1 MLNRIS
7 FIVAVALISCSE
19 PSDVSNNSMADST
32 NSNTILS
39 TSEQELASRKI
50 TAPDA
55 KIVPHT
61 IDIHGK
67 SLSDDYFWMRLSDE
81 QKEASTPDDQT
92 QDVLDYLN
100 AENDYKEAALAPTKE
115 FQIKLYDEIVGRI
128 VKDDESVPVFYRGY
142 WYYSRFEEGKEYAF
156 HCRKKDTMDG
166 EEEIL
171 LDEPALAQGH
181 SYFAVGGSS
190 VSPDNKLLVYGIDTV
205 SRRQYTLR
213 VKNLATGVVFEDV
226 IPETTG
232 GAVWA
237 NDNKTFFYTKKDPVT
252 LRSYRIYKHILGTDA
267 SEDVVVYEETDDTFN
282 VGVGKSKSER
292 FIMIGSHST
301 LSSET
306 RYIDANKP
314 DSEWTVISPREDD
327 HEYHVSHFGDHF
339 YIQTNADAKNF
350 KLVKTAIETPSR
362 ENWEDVIPHRDDVLF
377 EGTEIFEKYLVIE
390 ERKEGLTAIRI
401 KSWGGEEDYY
411 LEFNDP
417 AYMTYVGTNPDF
429 TAEKLRFGYTSL
441 TTPHTTYEHSFSDKS
456 RTQLKQQKVLGGE
469 FDTANY
475 VSERIMVEARDGAKV
490 PVSIVY
496 HKDTELNGSSPLL
509 LYAYGSYGYSMD
521 PGFSTTRLSLLD
533 RGFIYAMAHIRGGSE
548 MGRHWY
554 EDGKLFKKMN
564 TFNDFIDCGKH
575 LVANNYTS
583 PDHLY
588 AMGGSAG
595 GLLMGA
601 VMNLEPELFN
611 GIVAAVPF
619 VDVINTMLDE
629 SIPLT
634 TGEFDEWGNPKKAD
648 YFDYIMKYSPYDNV
662 AELKYPH
669 TLITTGYWDSQVQ
682 YWEPAKWIA
691 KLRDHKQDDHL
702 ILMHCNMETGHGGA
716 SGRFARFKETAME
729 YAFIFML
736 EGIEE

>member
-1 MLNRIS
+1 MLNRIY
-7 FIVAVALISCSE
+7 IVSALALFSCSTQ
-19 PSDVSNNSMADST
+19 SDNQNNTMADSSK
-32 NSNTILS
+32 NFI
-39 TSEQELASRKI
+39 TSEQLLAKQDVI
-50 TAPDA
+50 APDA
-55 KIVPHT
+55 KVIPHVT
-61 IDIHGK
+61 EIHN
-67 SLSDDYFWMRLSDE
+67 LELNDDYFWMRLSDA
-81 QKEASTPDDQT
+81 QKEAKTPDDQT

-100 AENDYKEAALAPTKE
+100 AENDYKESALAPTKD
-115 FQIKLYDEIVGRI
+115 FQSELFDEIVGRI

-142 WYYSRFEEGKEYAF
+142 WYYSRYEEGKEYAF
-156 HCRKKDTMDG
+156 NCRKKDSLEDP
-166 EEEIL
+166 EEIL
-171 LDEPALAQGH
+171 LDGPKLAEGH
-181 SYFAVGGSS
+181 SYFAIGGSS
-190 VSPDNKLLVYGIDTV
+190 ISPNNNIIVYGIDTV

-213 VKNLATGVVFEDV
+213 FKDLTTGVVFEDE

-237 NDNKTFFYTKKDPVT
+237 NDNKTIFYTKKDPVT
-252 LRSYRIYKHILGTDA
+252 LRSYRILKHILGTDL

-282 VGVGKSKSER
+282 IGVGKSKSER
-292 FIMIGSHST
+292 FIMIGANST

-306 RYIDANKP
+306 RYIDADKP
-314 DSEWTVISPREDD
+314 NSAWTVIQERQDN
-327 HEYHVSHFGDHF
+327 HEYGVSHYGDHF
-339 YIQTNADAKNF
+339 YIQTNAEAKNF
-350 KLVKTAIETPSR
+350 KLVKTSIETPSR
-362 ENWEDVIPHRDDVLF
+362 EHWVDVIPHRDDVLF
-377 EGTEIFEKYLVIE
+377 EGTEIFEDFLVIE
-390 ERKEGLTAIRI
+390 ERKEGLTNIRV
-401 KSWGGEEDYY
+401 KSWDDSEDYY

-417 AYMTYVGTNPDF
+417 AYMAYVGTNPEF
-429 TAEKLRFGYTSL
+429 KSTTLRFGYTSL
-441 TTPHTTYEHSFSDKS
+441 TTPNTTYEHSFDDKS
-456 RTQLKQQKVLGGE
+456 RTQLKQQKVLGGD
-469 FDTANY
+469 FDPANY
-475 VSERIMVEARDGAKV
+475 ASERIMVEARDGAQV

-496 HKDTELNGSSPLL
+496 RKGVKMDGSNPLL

-521 PGFSTTRLSLLD
+521 PGFSSTRLSLLD
-533 RGFIYAMAHIRGGSE
+533 RGFVYAMAHIRGGSE
-548 MGRHWY
+548 MGRNWY

-634 TGEFDEWGNPKKAD
+634 TGEFDEWGNPKNKA
-648 YFDYIMKYSPYDNV
+648 YFDYMMSYSPYDNISK
-662 AELKYPH
+662 LNYPH

-691 KLRDHKQDDHL
+691 KLRDQKQDDNLL
-702 ILMHCNMETGHGGA
+702 IMHCNMETGHGGA

-729 YAFIFML
+729 YAFLFML
-736 EGIEE
+736 EGIDK